1 MRRKFETILYKL
13 ITDDNDGEG
22 FKIISG
28 GLRLNVDDE
37 DVSNVAKNL
46 TIAFLIVLSGSR
58 HPDYSRAYSYLK
70 KMSQLPEWG
79 DVARFYLNGI
89 DVIPGEIEKTAA
101 QESDFSEKLESLYE
115 WCLNANNLKNKLET
129 REKLWAV
136 FFPEAQGVL
145 ADLKQHERLL
155 RQKRTVRITE
165 TAKETIQNPARQIL
179 FTSNVLLT
187 VPSATKSLKELSLS
201 DFVKNIL
208 QENSGQ
214 PQQFWYDHP
223 IPVGVAPENNEVL
236 YGLNGLEQAVE
247 FEKKRG
253 NVAPHQKLT
262 CVLSVSVTHPFL
274 HQIARAYLQE
284 ELAKQGSFRH
294 LNVFV
299 FTEDDTQKIVEKI
312 LKPAAKK
319 FFSERYDENVFQ
331 VFGVD
336 GEYGR
341 HYSFLKAISVF
352 WSIFVDPQ
360 VKATFKIDLDQVF
373 PQKELIKET
382 GLSAFEHFQTPLW
395 NAKGVD
401 AFGQPVELGMIA
413 GALVNEKDI
422 RNSLFTP
429 DVPYPDR
436 SLNPDEYIF
445 FSQLPQALSTRAEMM
460 TRYGSNGLDGKTQ
473 CIQRI
478 HVTGGTN
485 GILVGAL
492 KKFRP
497 FTPSFF
503 GRAEDQAYLF
513 STMIRSDVQLA
524 YLHKDGLIMRHDKEA
539 FAQEAINASQV
550 GKLIGDYIRI
560 LYFSNYARVLDSDY
574 RRIKERVDPFTG
586 CFISRIPK
594 TVVYLRF
601 ALKALSFFQNG
612 DSSSGVNFVTNGA
625 ERISRVLH
633 FVEGE
638 NSPLRQQYE
647 KERRSWELYYDTL
660 VALEKALKRQ
670 NDFAMKLKREA
681 KRIVDECQIQVEK

>member
-70 KMSQLPEWG
+70 EMSQLPEWG

-312 LKPAAKK
+312 LKPAAKN

-352 WSIFVDPQ
+352 WSIFADPQ

-373 PQKELIKET
+373 PQEELIKET

-681 KRIVDECQIQVEK
+681 KRIVDECQI